1 MSLCLISWGKAKKVI
16 KSSNRFF
23 EVILHLQSIK
33 SFLRKRLHLETRQ
46 FIKNSSWILGSN
58 LVREFLVFLRSI
70 VIARG
75 LGVEFY
81 GIYAMIVAF
90 VMAIQEV
97 LNLNI
102 GTPFTKFG
110 AEFKTKNRIDK
121 VAALLK
127 GCVWATIGSALASVA
142 LIAIIV
148 SLSYKVFFN
157 KPGLHWY
164 IIFFAIAETTT
175 FFDYL
180 STSML
185 RLYYKFKLNSIIS
198 IIMAV
203 IEFLIVVS
211 VIFVFPKN
219 IFAFILAIV
228 GARILNSV
236 ICNGMVF
243 WELRHELSPYLK
255 VKVSILSSHWKEI
268 AKFTVNNSLSRTVWV
283 FINRADV
290 LLLGALF
297 GPVQV
302 AYYNI
307 GKRLANS
314 ISIIINPLSTSI
326 YPQLALLLSVKRI
339 ADLKK
344 LVFQLTK
351 MLVVPASLFMIVMFF
366 IKEPFITIL
375 YGNEFYQSAGPFFF
389 LILNAVLNAVFFWTL
404 YLIMS
409 LGMVALRLWV
419 YLSALVLGA
428 AIAILL
434 IRFQATGMAI
444 ALLVANCYILVVFNT
459 FAFNKLKQ
467 MQE

>member
-1 MSLCLISWGKAKKVI
+1 MNLL
-16 KSSNRFF
+16 F
-23 EVILHLQSIK
+23 LK
-33 SFLRKRLHLETRQ
+33 SFLRKKLHLETRQ
-46 FIKNSSWILGSN
+46 FVKNSSWILGSN

-110 AEFKTKNRIDK
+110 AEFKTENRIDK
-121 VAALLK
+121 LAALLK
-127 GCVWATIGSALASVA
+127 GCALAAFVSSLASIV
-142 LIAIIV
+142 LIALLA
-148 SLSYKVFFN
+148 SLSYNVFFQ
-157 KPGLHWY
+157 KPGLHWF
-164 IIFFAIAETTT
+164 IVLFAISSATT
-175 FFDYL
+175 FFDFL
-180 STSML
+180 STSLL

-203 IEFLIVVS
+203 IEFLIVVT

-219 IFAFILAIV
+219 IFAFILAV
-228 GARILNSV
+228 VSARILNSA
-236 ICNGMVF
+236 ICNGIVF
-243 WELRHELSPYLK
+243 WELRHELGPFLK
-255 VKVSILSSHWKEI
+255 VKMSVLRGHWKEI
-268 AKFTVNNSLSRTVWV
+268 GKFTVNNSLSRTVWV

-314 ISIIINPLSTSI
+314 ISIITAPLATSI
-326 YPQLALLLSVKRI
+326 YPQLALLISKKNI

-351 MLVVPASLFMIVMFF
+351 MLIVPALLFMIVMFF

-375 YGNEFYQSAGPFFF
+375 YGKEFYQSASPFFF
-389 LILNAVLNAVFFWTL
+389 LILNAVLNAVFFWSL
-404 YLIMS
+404 YLVVS
-409 LGMVALRLWV
+409 LGMVAFRLWV
-419 YLSALVLGA
+419 YVAALVLGA
-428 AIAILL
+428 ATALL
-434 IRFQATGMAI
+434 LVRFQATGMAV
-444 ALLVANCYILVVFNT
+444 ALLTANCFILFMFNF
-459 FAFNKLKQ
+459 FAFKKLKLVSA
-467 MQE
+467 